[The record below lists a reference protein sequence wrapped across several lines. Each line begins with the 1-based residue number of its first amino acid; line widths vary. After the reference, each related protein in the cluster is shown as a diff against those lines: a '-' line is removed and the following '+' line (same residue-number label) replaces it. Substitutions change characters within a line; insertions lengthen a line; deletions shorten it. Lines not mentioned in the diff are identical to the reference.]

1 MTTPLPVTLVAT
13 PSLPIIWQTHG
24 WCQTCAFLAMTRSP
38 KIWTISLDLQP
49 LLWYN
54 THMENSKRKQRTPE
68 EIIAETEA
76 RLERLRVR
84 QAKAEAK
91 SNPAVASLMDAKAA
105 LAKEVR
111 EAKKLLGDGPQ
122 SANARIEKHEAW
134 IEKINDQVIE
144 AESDLFSAE
153 ARLVE
158 IDTKIAEAIS
168 GLVSSKEISAEA

>member
-1 MTTPLPVTLVAT
+1 
-13 PSLPIIWQTHG
+13 
-24 WCQTCAFLAMTRSP
+24 
-38 KIWTISLDLQP
+38 
-49 LLWYN
+49 
-54 THMENSKRKQRTPE
+54 MENNKRTQRTPE

-76 RLERLRVR
+76 RLERLRLR
-84 QAKAEAK
+84 QAKAEAQ
-91 SNPAVASLMDAKAA
+91 SNPAVASLMDAKAD
-105 LAKEVR
+105 LMKEVR

-134 IEKINDQVIE
+134 IGKITDQVIE

>member
-1 MTTPLPVTLVAT
+1 VTLAVKS
-13 PSLPIIWQTHG
+13 SLPITWQIIG
-24 WCQTCAFLAMTRSP
+24 WLLTCAFLAMTRSE
-38 KIWTISLDLQP
+38 KIWMKSLDP
-49 LLWYN
+49 NPFLWYN
-54 THMENSKRKQRTPE
+54 TDMENNKRKQRTPE

-134 IEKINDQVIE
+134 ISKINDQVIE

>member
-1 MTTPLPVTLVAT
+1 M
-13 PSLPIIWQTHG
+13 SDKQ
-24 WCQTCAFLAMTRSP
+24 R
-38 KIWTISLDLQP
+38 
-49 LLWYN
+49 N
-54 THMENSKRKQRTPE
+54 QRTPE

-91 SNPAVASLMDAKAA
+91 SNPAVASLMEAKAE
-105 LAKEVR
+105 LQKEIR

-122 SANARIEKHEAW
+122 SANARIAKHEAW
-134 IEKINDQVIE
+134 IDKIQAQVHE

-153 ARLVE
+153 SRLSE

-168 GLVSSKEISAEA
+168 DIVKTSKEISAEA